1 MGIDKDEDLKV
12 EVGESKQVMIAH
24 GDSAMEWEVRVGE
37 ETYRRQLHY
46 DINWYRKGRDAGDGK
61 YPSPEVQDLL
71 EVIFRQHQS
80 VVKDQ

>member
-12 EVGESKQVMIAH
+12 EVSDSKLVSVGH
-24 GDSAMEWEVRVGE
+24 GDSATEWEVRIAG

-46 DINWYRKGRDAGDGK
+46 DINWYREDREAGDGK
-61 YPSPEVQDLL
+61 YPSPEAQDLL

-80 VVKDQ
+80 VMKDR